1 MTDSGTVGDETEWPE
16 PVMTLPRK
24 LDLAIWDANPILAD
38 QILCILQ
45 TDEWLS
51 SRFRIRVTADAVE
64 LLSSAP
70 DILIFD
76 PTQDRSFQCRRSS
89 FIDSLAGRT
98 AMIGYCSHAEST
110 EARALMSN
118 GFKAVIPKT
127 VDGVEL
133 VRVVSAVSFSGVYLH
148 ESYGEKTKELRHIP
162 KSDRPVLLTARE
174 REVLRQVAL
183 GSSLKE
189 IAASLKL
196 STKTVDTYKTRAN
209 RKLDLRSRSDIV
221 RFAIQSGW
229 MHETPLTLAV
239 GSPV

>member
-1 MTDSGTVGDETEWPE
+1 MTDSGAVGDEIEWPE

-24 LDLAIWDANPILAD
+24 LDLAICDANPILAD

-51 SRFRIRVTADAVE
+51 SRFRIRVMADAVE
-64 LLSSAP
+64 LPDLAP

-76 PTQDRSFQCRRSS
+76 PTQDRSIQRCRPS
-89 FIDSLAGRT
+89 FIDSLPGRT
-98 AMIGYCSHAEST
+98 ALIGYCSHAEAT
-110 EARALMSN
+110 EARALLTS

-127 VDGVEL
+127 VDSAEL

-148 ESYGEKTKELRHIP
+148 ESYEENSKESRQIP
-162 KSDRPVLLTARE
+162 KNNPPVLLTARE

-189 IAASLKL
+189 IAADLNL

-209 RKLDLRSRSDIV
+209 RKLDLRSRADIV

-229 MHETPLTLAV
+229 MHEAPSTLPV
-239 GSPV
+239 GSRV